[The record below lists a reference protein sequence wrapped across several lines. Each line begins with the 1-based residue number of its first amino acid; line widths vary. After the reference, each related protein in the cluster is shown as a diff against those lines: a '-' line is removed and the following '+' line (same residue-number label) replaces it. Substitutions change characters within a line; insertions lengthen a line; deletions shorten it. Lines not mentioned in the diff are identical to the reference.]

1 MILIDC
7 NHGGHGM
14 ELNNKAMQKIQN
26 NLTYSAQRYPLSDL
40 TKRVIGCAINVHKK
54 LGPGFVEKIYQAAL
68 AKEFVKEG
76 LKFTRED
83 KITIKYDGKV
93 IGYQIVDFVIEG
105 KVIVELKAVSEL
117 SNIHSGQLVSYL
129 KAANLEIGLVL
140 NFAKNRLEIKR
151 IKL

>member
-1 MILIDC
+1 MAI
-7 NHGGHGM
+7 
-14 ELNNKAMQKIQN
+14 QKTQN
-26 NLTYSAQRYPLSDL
+26 DLAYSAPRYPLSDL

-68 AKEFVKEG
+68 AKEFVKKR
-76 LKFTRED
+76 LKFIRED
-83 KITIKYDGKV
+83 KITIKYYEIV
-93 IGYQIVDFVIEG
+93 IGYQIVDFVVEG

-117 SNIHSGQLVSYL
+117 SNIHSGQIVPYL

>member
-1 MILIDC
+1 
-7 NHGGHGM
+7 M

-68 AKEFVKEG
+68 AKEFVKEE

-105 KVIVELKAVSEL
+105 KVIAELKAVSEL

>member
-1 MILIDC
+1 
-7 NHGGHGM
+7 M
-14 ELNNKAMQKIQN
+14 ELNNMAIQKTQN
-26 NLTYSAQRYPLSDL
+26 NLVYLAQRYPLSDL
-40 TKRVIGCAINVHKK
+40 TKRVIGCAIDVHKK

-68 AKEFVKEG
+68 GKEFVKKG

-83 KITIKYDGKV
+83 KITIKYDGMV
-93 IGYQIVDFVIEG
+93 IGYQIVDFVVEG

-117 SNIHSGQLVSYL
+117 SNIHSGQIVPYL